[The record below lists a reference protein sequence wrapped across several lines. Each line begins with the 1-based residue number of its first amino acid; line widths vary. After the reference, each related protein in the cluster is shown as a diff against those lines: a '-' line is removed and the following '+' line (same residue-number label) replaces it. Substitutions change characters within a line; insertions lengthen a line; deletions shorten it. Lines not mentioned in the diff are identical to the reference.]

1 MPKHNHAQTEQTTQD
16 QNDVTQPQA
25 PAANTEPLV
34 GSLCPWTKYENSVID
49 HARISEWEISH
60 ARRAASGLHGVL
72 RVLEAHR
79 ESKANED
86 QPLLNQN
93 IEGALFDAATQLL
106 NDLENQLE
114 GWAEGVKHER

>member
-1 MPKHNHAQTEQTTQD
+1 MPKHNHVQTEQTNQINHD
-16 QNDVTQPQA
+16 QQPE
-25 PAANTEPLV
+25 AANTEPLI
-34 GSLCPWTKYENSVID
+34 GSLCPWTKYENSVIAC
-49 HARISEWEISH
+49 ARVSEWELSH

-72 RVLEAHR
+72 RVLDAHR
-79 ESKANED
+79 DSVANED

-114 GWAEGVKHER
+114 GWADGVKHEH